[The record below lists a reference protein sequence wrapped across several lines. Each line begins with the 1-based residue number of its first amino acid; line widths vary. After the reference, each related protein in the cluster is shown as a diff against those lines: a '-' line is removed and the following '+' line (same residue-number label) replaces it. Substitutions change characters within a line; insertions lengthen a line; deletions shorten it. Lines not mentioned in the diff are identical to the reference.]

1 MLFSSCDEIP
11 VHEHAQL
18 FTGSFGIVTPAWVG
32 NKSRQIIA
40 IDISTSNLVLFVL
53 SELACQL
60 SLELS
65 RGVLNHFVNP
75 DLDHEKLKKGIFHQ

>member
-1 MLFSSCDEIP
+1 MVFSSCDEIP

-40 IDISTSNLVLFVL
+40 IDISTSYLVLFVL
-53 SELACQL
+53 SV
-60 SLELS
+60 
-65 RGVLNHFVNP
+65 GVSNHFVNP